1 MICQNPMMNPTM
13 VQMNP
18 MMMNPMMCQNPMM
31 NPMMVQMNPMMM
43 NPMIGQNPMM
53 NPMMCPID
61 QMGQNMGTGNNN
73 TWNLF
78 FEDKWNKKTTYIFI
92 SPEKNVSEAIN
103 LYKIKSGTMDDK
115 TAKFI
120 YNGKNLILDIKISQS
135 GLQNNSIITTISTK
149 NVLGSFNN

>member
-1 MICQNPMMNPTM
+1 
-13 VQMNP
+13 
-18 MMMNPMMCQNPMM
+18 
-31 NPMMVQMNPMMM
+31 MMVQMNPMMM

-135 GLQNNSIITTISTK
+135 GLQNNSTITTISTK
-149 NVLGSFNN
+149 NVLGAFNN